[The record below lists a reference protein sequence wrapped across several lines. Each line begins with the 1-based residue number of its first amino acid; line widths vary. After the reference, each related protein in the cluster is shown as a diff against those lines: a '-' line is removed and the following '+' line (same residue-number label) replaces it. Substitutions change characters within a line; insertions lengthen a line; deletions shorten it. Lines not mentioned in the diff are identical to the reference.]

1 MSADPQAAKLVANER
16 VKLLANNLDPRVVG
30 LRHGR
35 RRHAARGLDLR
46 CQRYR
51 QAAVV
56 VSVRWPHRLA
66 LGRVPPTLSRE
77 TRSERSPAVNEY
89 ALLAFVIAPAA
100 VVALGYLAVRLQE
113 RETARVRREIADAEA
128 RQSTQPAIK
137 GA

>member
-1 MSADPQAAKLVANER
+1 M
-16 VKLLANNLDPRVVG
+16 
-30 LRHGR
+30 
-35 RRHAARGLDLR
+35 
-46 CQRYR
+46 
-51 QAAVV
+51 
-56 VSVRWPHRLA
+56 
-66 LGRVPPTLSRE
+66 
-77 TRSERSPAVNEY
+77 NEY